1 MNRFYDKI
9 DPFALFKN
17 VLFTHGEL
25 GVSNLG
31 EFFFFF
37 FCPGFRSLSHLKN
50 FGWSIVALQCCVC
63 FYYITE

>member
-9 DPFALFKN
+9 DPFALFQN

-31 EFFFFF
+31 EVFFFFF
-37 FCPGFRSLSHLKN
+37 AMDSDLYF
-50 FGWSIVALQCCVC
+50 I
-63 FYYITE
+63 

>member
-1 MNRFYDKI
+1 MNRFYNKT

-31 EFFFFF
+31 KFFFFLAMNSDLYLIKKIF
-37 FCPGFRSLSHLKN
+37 VG
-50 FGWSIVALQCCVC
+50 V
-63 FYYITE
+63 